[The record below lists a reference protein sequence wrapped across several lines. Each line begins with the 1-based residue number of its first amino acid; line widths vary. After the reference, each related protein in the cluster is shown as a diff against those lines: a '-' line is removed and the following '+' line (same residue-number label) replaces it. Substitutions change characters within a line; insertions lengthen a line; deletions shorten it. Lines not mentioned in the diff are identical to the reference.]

1 MMTSDIRKNNIGQ
14 GYRILGLSRLK
25 FGFYTFGKV
34 APPFPKVKAHS
45 FYFVFLII
53 PIRKM

>member
-1 MMTSDIRKNNIGQ
+1 MMTSDIRENNIGQ

-25 FGFYTFGKV
+25 FGFYTFGKGG
-34 APPFPKVKAHS
+34 ATFPKVKAHS